1 TPDKDALKKSGP
13 DYGKTKKLPGSEKP
27 LTNDP
32 MEATYVGMWMWKQ
45 AVEKAK
51 STDTDKVVAAL
62 AGQKF
67 HPPDGFEI
75 KRGEKTHLLWKPVL
89 IGEIQANGQFNVVW
103 KTKGPV
109 RAQPWSQYIAGNENK
124 KDEPEKK

>member
-1 TPDKDALKKSGP
+1 MCSSDLA
-13 DYGKTKKLPGSEKP
+13 
-27 LTNDP
+27 
-32 MEATYVGMWMWKQ
+32 M
-45 AVEKAK
+45 
-51 STDTDKVVAAL
+51 

-67 HPPDGFEI
+67 AAPDGFEI
-75 KRGEKTHLLWKPVL
+75 KMDEKNHHLWKPVL

-109 RAQPWSQYIAGNENK
+109 RAQPWSQYIAGNDKK